1 MPIRSQRAFMRA
13 SGGGARPPTATN
25 GRQNKKR
32 CSELGKDLACGCNGA
47 LDVILRVGEG
57 SEAGL
62 ILRGCQVDALLQHGT
77 VPACKLLRIALGS
90 VREAL
95 DRAFGEE
102 EAKHPADVTATYR
115 VARLLRRIQDTI
127 DELASDAV
135 EVGVRVAP
143 LQLLQRLDPC
153 SHGKRVSAEC
163 AGLVH
168 GPGGRHHLH
177 NVLPATIGTHRKAT
191 SNHLAH
197 RGHIG
202 NHTEVLLSAA
212 ISDAE
217 ACHHLIEHE

>member
-77 VPACKLLRIALGS
+77 VPACKLLCVALGG
-90 VREAL
+90 VRKTL
-95 DRAFGEE
+95 DRALSKE
-102 EAKHPADVTATYR
+102 EAKHPADVAAADC
-115 VARLLRRIQDTI
+115 VARFPGCIQDTI
-127 DELASDAV
+127 DELARDTV
-135 EVGVRVAP
+135 EVGVRLTP
-143 LQLLQRLDPC
+143 LELFQRLYPS
-153 SHGKRVSAEC
+153 SHGKRVSTEC

-177 NVLPATIGTHRKAT
+177 DVLPATVGTHWQTT